1 MPDGRFAQR
10 QKIYLETLPAIAD
23 RQKAPPPFS
32 RATRPRLESSMTN
45 RRKIATIGG
54 GIAAFGLILILV
66 FMVVR
71 ARRTKHR
78 PIVIQGAI
86 VKHNTDTRRESPI
99 EDVEVSAANGLA
111 ANLTKSDFSGYFR
124 LTLPPQIM
132 PGQSVELN
140 FQHPDYLPAKLQA
153 TVGDNLYVVEM
164 APVHGEVE
172 AALNE
177 KQITVTNVLVRYSV
191 VSTALEN
198 IGSGEKTFQVEN
210 QGNIPCNGARP
221 CSPDGKWKAAIG
233 SASLDSG
240 DGSLFQN
247 ASVSCIAGPC
257 PFTTIDSDGFS
268 KPARTI
274 SVSVRDWSDTTTFL
288 LQAQVFRSVTNN
300 LVRVSYPVIFGR
312 SLNFAVP
319 EGAQGTSLEA
329 EIDGTQITFPLAP
342 DPILSWA
349 ECNVR
354 IQTKQAKD
362 VRCELKPGYSF
373 K

>member
-1 MPDGRFAQR
+1 MSN
-10 QKIYLETLPAIAD
+10 K
-23 RQKAPPPFS
+23 
-32 RATRPRLESSMTN
+32 
-45 RRKIATIGG
+45 RKIVVIAG
-54 GIAAFGLILILV
+54 GIAAFGGILILV
-66 FMVVR
+66 FIVVR
-71 ARRTKHR
+71 ERRTKQR

-86 VKHNTDTRRESPI
+86 VMYSTDTRRESPI
-99 EDVEVSAANGLA
+99 ENVDVSAPDGQA
-111 ANLTKSDFSGYFR
+111 AHDTKSDFSGYFR
-124 LTLPPQIM
+124 LTLLPQTI

-140 FQHPDYLPAKLQA
+140 FHHPDYLPAKLQA
-153 TVGDNLYVVEM
+153 TVGDHLYVVEM

-177 KQITVTNVLVRYSV
+177 KQVMVTNVLVRYSIA
-191 VSTALEN
+191 STTSEN

-210 QGNIPCNGARP
+210 HGNVPCNGARP

-257 PFTTIDSDGFS
+257 PFTKIDFDGFS

-288 LQAQVFRSVTNN
+288 LQAEVFRSVSNN

-312 SLNFAVP
+312 SLNFTVP
-319 EGAQGTSLEA
+319 GDAEGTSLEA
-329 EIDGTQITFPLAP
+329 EIDGTQVTFPLAP

-349 ECNVR
+349 NCNVR
-354 IQTKQAKD
+354 VQRKQAKD
-362 VRCELKPGYSF
+362 FRCELKAGYGF